1 MKTDLKSISIDKLIA
16 ELEIRKVEEIET
28 KNKEFI
34 CIGIINNKGVE
45 SLVKVLNL
53 NKFTQTLV
61 NLKLRA
67 RFNTHRDPIV
77 YAVKISEILFIELN
91 ERMKVGEYEEVTEFL
106 KELSTFED
114 LGF

>member
-34 CIGIINNKGVE
+34 CIGIIDKGVE